1 MRGCVKEV
9 VIAII
14 MCVIKPSALLAIRIT
29 LEHVDGIGCYC
40 MCSGSFGY
48 TMIFHAPQ
56 SLFSDLLRT
65 FTHRHFSQKKTLK
78 HFGIWLK
85 RVQTYLYFHSNLT
98 FQFRRIGG
106 IFISCVFFSA
116 FLRFTLF
123 SLFLSSSWCCSS
135 YLISVDWCH
144 NSDSILALGF

>member
-1 MRGCVKEV
+1 MCDVRRECIYSMNMRGCVKEV

-65 FTHRHFSQKKTLK
+65 FTHRHFSQKKNT
-78 HFGIWLK
+78 
-85 RVQTYLYFHSNLT
+85 QTFRHLVETSSNLSV
-98 FQFRRIGG
+98 FSFESHISISSHWWYFYIVRFLFRFFALYIVLSLP
-106 IFISCVFFSA
+106 FFLLMLLFVFDF
-116 FLRFTLF
+116 R
-123 SLFLSSSWCCSS
+123 
-135 YLISVDWCH
+135 
-144 NSDSILALGF
+144 